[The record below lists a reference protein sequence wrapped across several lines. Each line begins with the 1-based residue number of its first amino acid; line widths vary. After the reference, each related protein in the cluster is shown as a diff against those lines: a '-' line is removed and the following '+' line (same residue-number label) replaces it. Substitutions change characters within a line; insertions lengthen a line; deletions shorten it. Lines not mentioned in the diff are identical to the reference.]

1 MKNGTRIEI
10 EKFWATIFYKDSL
23 KLVQGYKTRFY
34 ASPFLNFAVEIVSL
48 GSWEVWI
55 LSGS

>member
-23 KLVQGYKTRFY
+23 KLVQGYKTRFH

-48 GSWEVWI
+48 GS
-55 LSGS
+55 